1 MTMSSSVWDMV
12 AVLVGPRTGNDM
24 FLPMYWSIPARW
36 FAPTGWVPTPALAMW
51 VVSLAIL
58 ALCMLYFWRHR
69 IAYMYVACALCGAVA
84 ADTPYVVVFPALA
97 WFVWS
102 QSARF
107 LRWVGRVDY
116 VPYFCAPVRWL
127 GYVFAASFGIV
138 AALNAWQFGLV
149 YVTGYARNAI
159 AALRWDAG
167 WHPVTCWKMD
177 SILNDYV
184 GELAHASAGRQWI
197 FTDGLCDA
205 GIVLASGGVVRA
217 IPLVGGPSD
226 IREWERRGF
235 SRSEDLVALQGGA
248 AGLLRA
254 WVVDRPENLSNA
266 VFQCGFTFLERESKG
281 RLHSYGLVMR
291 TKEAK
296 VRGAIERSEIAE
308 RSVGLREERNGNSLG
323 PQTLKPANFSNLQ
336 SSVRRLANRIVEF
349 YEVGNCNPAH
359 GGRIRNVRFCSMQW
373 RVARALR
380 RQAAELDRLQCVDEA
395 LADTELSER
404 IDRLNPMAKHVG
416 AVADSTDLRAFG
428 PLTPREGLS
437 FALSRANFALA
448 SKYARPILKD
458 APENPEANFAMAMSH
473 MASREFSQAQ
483 HYFRIALK
491 SQPDNPAL
499 LNNLA
504 VASLELGDLDE
515 AEANARAALKARPD
529 DAAIKNTLRDIR
541 SRRERGF
548 R

>member
-1 MTMSSSVWDMV
+1 MTMSSPLWDMV
-12 AVLVGPRTGNDM
+12 AALVGLRAGNDM

-51 VVSLAIL
+51 VLSLAIL

-84 ADTPYVVVFPALA
+84 ADTPYVVVLPALA

-102 QSARF
+102 QSARL

-116 VPYFCAPVRWL
+116 VPYFCAPVRRL
-127 GYVFAASFGIV
+127 GYAFVAAFAIV

-184 GELAHASAGRQWI
+184 GELAYESAGRQWI

-205 GIVLASGGVVRA
+205 GVELASGGAVRT

-226 IREWERRGF
+226 IGEWERRGL
-235 SRSEDLVALQGGA
+235 SRSEDLAALQGGS

-254 WVVDRPENLSNA
+254 WTVDRPENLTNA

-281 RLHSYGLVMR
+281 RLHPCGLVVR
-291 TKEAK
+291 TKEVED
-296 VRGAIERSEIAE
+296 VRATE
-308 RSVGLREERNGNSLG
+308 
-323 PQTLKPANFSNLQ
+323 
-336 SSVRRLANRIVEF
+336 SVRRLANRIVEF

-395 LADTELSER
+395 LADTELSDR

-541 SRRERGF
+541 ARRERGS
-548 R
+548 RQRP